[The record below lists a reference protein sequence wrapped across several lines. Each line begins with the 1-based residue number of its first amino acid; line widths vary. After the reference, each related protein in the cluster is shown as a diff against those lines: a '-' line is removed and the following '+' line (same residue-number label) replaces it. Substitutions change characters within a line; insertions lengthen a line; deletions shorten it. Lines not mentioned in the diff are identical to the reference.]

1 MNISPENKKEDNK
14 VETKKKF
21 DFKNHKEKEPKKKYL
36 ESKDMNFF
44 ERYETVVEGKEQK
57 INPMFFIVPAAG
69 VLGVL
74 ILSFLFLNVM
84 SVIKAR
90 SNKKVQEYINDSN
103 NVASYNQ
110 SIQLS
115 SEIAKRISSKDAIDE
130 ILETMKNYP
139 SIDETFINALYSAL
153 PEGVTIE
160 MITYNSSQG
169 YFSMAC
175 SSTDVNA
182 IPLFVN
188 NLDST
193 GEFAFVSYT
202 GYNGGTGGYAFTVDC
217 ICNGK

>member
-1 MNISPENKKEDNK
+1 MNMSPKNKKEDNK
-14 VETKKKF
+14 VKTKEKF
-21 DFKNHKEKEPKKKYL
+21 DFKNPKEKQPKKKYL
-36 ESKDMNFF
+36 EPKDINFF

-57 INPMFFIVPAAG
+57 INPMFFIVPAAV

-74 ILSFLFLNVM
+74 ILTFLFYNIM
-84 SVIKAR
+84 SVVKDR

-103 NVASYNQ
+103 NAASYNQ

-115 SEIAKRISSKDAIDE
+115 SEIAKRISSKVAIDE
-130 ILETMKNYP
+130 VLEAMKNYP

-153 PEGVTIE
+153 PEGVAIE
-160 MITYNSSQG
+160 TITYNSSQG

-202 GYNGGTGGYAFTVDC
+202 GYNGGTGGYSFTVDC

>member
-1 MNISPENKKEDNK
+1 MNMSPKNKKEDNK

-21 DFKNHKEKEPKKKYL
+21 DFKNIKLKETKKKYL
-36 ESKDMNFF
+36 ESKEMNFF

-57 INPMFFIVPAAG
+57 INPMFFIVPAAV

-74 ILSFLFLNVM
+74 ILTFLFYNIM
-84 SVIKAR
+84 SVVKDR

-103 NVASYNQ
+103 NAASYNQ

-115 SEIAKRISSKDAIDE
+115 SEIAKRISSKVAIDE
-130 ILETMKNYP
+130 VLEAMKNYP

-153 PEGVTIE
+153 PEGVAIE
-160 MITYNSSQG
+160 TITYNSSQG

-202 GYNGGTGGYAFTVDC
+202 GYNGGTGGYSFTVDC